1 MQKRDILLK
10 IYNSLYNYFGPLKW
24 WPGDTPFEIIV
35 GAILTQ
41 NTSWGNV
48 EKAIENLKKENL
60 LVPKKLYRIDQEEL
74 AQLIKPSGYYNIK
87 AQRVK
92 NFVNI
97 FVNDFEGSSEKM
109 FSGDSKEL
117 RKKLLNTNG
126 IGPETADSI
135 LLYAGKKPFF
145 VVDAYTKR
153 IFSRHKLISKDSTY
167 YQIQELFIKNLD
179 IDVKLFNEFHAQIV
193 TLGKTICTSKSP
205 DCYKCP
211 IVFLTSVERIDADRK
226 CRVHNKTSTP

>member
-10 IYNSLYNYFGPLKW
+10 IYNGLYNCFGPLSW
-24 WPGDTPFEIIV
+24 WPGDTPFEIMM

-48 EKAIENLKKENL
+48 EKAISNLKKEDL
-60 LVPKKLYRIDQEEL
+60 LEPQRLYRINQEEL

-87 AQRVK
+87 ARRLK

-97 FVNDFEGSSEKM
+97 FVKEFEGSAEKM
-109 FSGDSKEL
+109 FSGDVREL
-117 RKKLLNTNG
+117 RKKLLNVNG

-153 IFSRHKLISKDSTY
+153 IFSRHKLISKDFTY
-167 YQIQELFIKNLD
+167 YQIQEFFVKNLD
-179 IDVKLFNEFHAQIV
+179 RDVKLFNEFHAQIV
-193 TLGKTICTSKSP
+193 MLGKTICTSKNPNCS
-205 DCYKCP
+205 KCP
-211 IVFLTSVERIDADRK
+211 IGFLNSVERT
-226 CRVHNKTSTP
+226 VFSV

>member
-10 IYNSLYNYFGPLKW
+10 IYKSLYDYFGPLNW
-24 WPGDTPFEIIV
+24 WPGATPFEVMV

-41 NTSWGNV
+41 NTSWSNV
-48 EKAIENLKKENL
+48 EKAINNLKKENL
-60 LVPKKLYRIDQEEL
+60 LEPRKLYRINQEEL

-87 AQRVK
+87 ARRLK

-97 FVNDFEGSSEKM
+97 FVNDFEGSTEKM
-109 FSGDSKEL
+109 FSGDGRKL
-117 RKKLLNTNG
+117 RKKLLNVNG

-135 LLYAGKKPFF
+135 LLYAGEKPFF

-167 YQIQELFIKNLD
+167 YEIQEFFIKNLD
-179 IDVKLFNEFHAQIV
+179 KDVKLFNEFHAQIV
-193 TLGKTICTSKSP
+193 MLGKTICTSRNP
-205 DCYKCP
+205 DCAKCP
-211 IVFLTSVERIDADRK
+211 IAFLTSVEQK
-226 CRVHNKTSTP
+226 

>member
-10 IYNSLYNYFGPLKW
+10 IYNSLYNYFGPLNW
-24 WPGDTPFEIIV
+24 WPGDTPFEIMV

-41 NTSWGNV
+41 NTSWSNV
-48 EKAIENLKKENL
+48 EKAINNLKKENL
-60 LVPKKLYRIDQEEL
+60 LEPGKLFRINQEKL

-87 AQRVK
+87 ARRLK

-97 FVNDFEGSSEKM
+97 FVNDFEGSVEKM
-109 FSGDSKEL
+109 FSGDGRKL
-117 RKKLLNTNG
+117 RKKLLNVNG

-135 LLYAGKKPFF
+135 LLYVGKKPFF

-167 YQIQELFIKNLD
+167 YQIQEFFTKNLD
-179 IDVKLFNEFHAQIV
+179 RDVKLFNEFHAQIV
-193 TLGKTICTSKSP
+193 VLGKDMCTSKNPNCS
-205 DCYKCP
+205 KCP
-211 IVFLTSVERIDADRK
+211 IAYLNSEEHIAYRI
-226 CRVHNKTSTP
+226 S

>member
-1 MQKRDILLK
+1 MQKRVVLLK
-10 IYNSLYNYFGPLKW
+10 IYNSLYNYFGPLNW
-24 WPGDTPFEIIV
+24 WPGDTPFEIMV

-41 NTSWGNV
+41 NTSWSNV
-48 EKAIENLKKENL
+48 EKAINNLKKENL
-60 LVPKKLYRIDQEEL
+60 LEPRKLYRINQEEL

-87 AQRVK
+87 ARRLK

-97 FVNDFEGSSEKM
+97 FVNDFEGSAEKM
-109 FSGDSKEL
+109 FSGDSREL
-117 RKKLLNTNG
+117 RKKLLKVNG

-167 YQIQELFIKNLD
+167 YQIQEFFIKNLD
-179 IDVKLFNEFHAQIV
+179 KDVKLFNEFHAQIV
-193 TLGKTICTSKSP
+193 MLGKTICTSKNP
-205 DCYKCP
+205 DCAKCP
-211 IVFLTSVERIDADRK
+211 IGFLFSI
-226 CRVHNKTSTP
+226 

>member
-10 IYNSLYNYFGPLKW
+10 IYNSLYNYFGPLNW
-24 WPGDTPFEIIV
+24 WPGDTPFEIMV

-41 NTSWGNV
+41 NTSWSNV
-48 EKAIENLKKENL
+48 EKAIDNLKKEDL
-60 LVPKKLYRIDQEEL
+60 LEPRKLYRINREEL

-87 AQRVK
+87 AQRLK

-97 FVNDFEGSSEKM
+97 FVNDFEGSAEKM

-117 RKKLLNTNG
+117 RKKLLKVNG

-167 YQIQELFIKNLD
+167 YQIQEFFIKNLD
-179 IDVKLFNEFHAQIV
+179 RDVKLFNEFHAQIV
-193 TLGKTICTSKSP
+193 MLGKTICTNKNP
-205 DCYKCP
+205 DCAKCP
-211 IVFLTSVERIDADRK
+211 IGYLNSVERLGY
-226 CRVHNKTSTP
+226 